1 MEGVARGIVEER
13 GKFKGAEANEKQFSG
28 EIKETERMKTSI
40 KGT

>member
-13 GKFKGAEANEKQFSG
+13 GKFKGAEANEKQFSS